1 MSKWNTPSVINDST
15 AEPRR
20 NGRDTLTNG
29 PFRRGR
35 VTRGVRRKQRTNL
48 VQKTLNRSGIGR
60 EIAGQKAADDFSG
73 VNDGAQA
80 HGGVR

>member
-1 MSKWNTPSVINDST
+1 MCEWNTPSVINAST

-29 PFRRGR
+29 PFSKGR
-35 VTRGVRRKQRTNL
+35 VKRGVRRKQRTNL

-60 EIAGQKAADDFSG
+60 
-73 VNDGAQA
+73 
-80 HGGVR
+80 

>member
-1 MSKWNTPSVINDST
+1 MCEWSTPSVINDST

-29 PFRRGR
+29 PFSRGR
-35 VTRGVRRKQRTNL
+35 VTRGVRRKQRTDL
-48 VQKTLNRSGIGR
+48 VQKTLNRGGICR
-60 EIAGQKAADDFSG
+60 ELVGQKAADDFFG
-73 VNDGAQA
+73 VNDGVQA